1 MVAFYNLYLKHDPN
15 AHTQLHNVANQ
26 PGLLSLQEG

>member
-1 MVAFYNLYLKHDPN
+1 MVAFYDLYLKHDPN
-15 AHTQLHNVANQ
+15 ARSQLRAVANQ